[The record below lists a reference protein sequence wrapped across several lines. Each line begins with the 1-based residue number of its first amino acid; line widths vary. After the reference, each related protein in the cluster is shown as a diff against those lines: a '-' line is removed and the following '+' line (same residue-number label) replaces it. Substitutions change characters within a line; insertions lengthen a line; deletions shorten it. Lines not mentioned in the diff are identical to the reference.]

1 MIKVLISGAL
11 GKMGKKVFDACK
23 ISENVTAVCGV
34 DIKED
39 FSNENFPV
47 YQDFTSVKETVDVI
61 IDFSSPL
68 NFDRLT
74 AYIEEKKIPA
84 VLCATGYSEEQNDK
98 VKELSSKVA
107 IFRSANMSLG
117 VNVITELVKMATLSL
132 KGFDIEIVESHHNK
146 KVDAPSGT
154 AIMIADAIKSVAPE
168 KYNVVGRDGIVGAR
182 NKNEIGI
189 HSIRGGNIVGIHD
202 TIFAGENE
210 TITISHSASDRSV
223 FADGAVK
230 AANYIVT
237 KENGLYNMSDMI
249 NGR

>member
-1 MIKVLISGAL
+1 MIKILISGAL
-11 GKMGKKVFDACK
+11 GKMGNKVFEAC
-23 ISENVTAVCGV
+23 SLSNDVTAVCGV

-39 FSNENFPV
+39 FSNPNYPV
-47 YQDFTSVKETVDVI
+47 YANFTDVKEDVDVI

-74 AYIEEKKIPA
+74 SYIEEKGIPS
-84 VLCATGYSEEQNDK
+84 VLCATGYSAEQIERVNK
-98 VKELSSKVA
+98 LSKKVA

-132 KGFDIEIVESHHNK
+132 KGFDIEIVESHHNR

-154 AIMIADAIKSVAPE
+154 AIMIADAVKSVAPE

-210 TITISHSASDRSV
+210 TITISHSAADRSV

-230 AANYIVT
+230 AATYIKT
-237 KENGLYNMSDMI
+237 KQNGLYNMSDMI

>member
-1 MIKVLISGAL
+1 MGNKVYEACAL
-11 GKMGKKVFDACK
+11 S
-23 ISENVTAVCGV
+23 SEVTAVCGV

-39 FSNENFPV
+39 FSNPNYPV
-47 YQDFTSVKETVDVI
+47 YANFSDVKEEVDVI

-74 AYIEEKKIPA
+74 SFIEEKSIPS
-84 VLCATGYSEEQNDK
+84 VLCATGYSEEQIARVNN
-98 VKELSSKVA
+98 LSQKVA

-117 VNVITELVKMATLSL
+117 VNVITELVKIATLSL
-132 KGFDIEIVESHHNK
+132 NGFDIEIVESHHNR

-210 TITISHSASDRSV
+210 TITISHSAADRSV
-223 FADGAVK
+223 FANGAVK
-230 AANYIVT
+230 AATYIKT
-237 KENGLYNMSDMI
+237 KKSGLYNMSDMI